1 MKDRKQLF
9 STLWVC
15 AVLNYLYCDV
25 MSLMEANLLR
35 QYLTGTVEGIH
46 MTQGLFLGAAVLMEV
61 SISMVLLSRL
71 LPYRANRFANIGA
84 GALTT
89 VVQAATLIG
98 TPTMYYIFFSVMEIG
113 CTLAIFVLALR
124 WKENAEQPRAEVA

>member
-25 MSLMEANLLR
+25 MSLMDANLLR

-98 TPTMYYIFFSVMEIG
+98 TPTMYYIFFSVVEIG

-124 WKENAEQPRAEVA
+124 WKENAEQPRTEVA

>member
-1 MKDRKQLF
+1 MDRKQLF
-9 STLWVC
+9 STLWVV

-25 MSLMEANLLR
+25 MSLMDANLLR

-71 LPYRANRFANIGA
+71 LPYRANRFANMGA
-84 GALTT
+84 GVLTT

-98 TPTMYYIFFSVMEIG
+98 TPTMYYIFFSVVEIG

-124 WKENAEQPRAEVA
+124 WKENAEQPRTEVA

>member
-1 MKDRKQLF
+1 MMDRKQLL
-9 STLWVC
+9 STLWVV

-25 MSLMEANLLR
+25 MSLMDADLLR
-35 QYLTGTVEGIH
+35 QYLTGTVEGVH
-46 MTQGLFLGAAVLMEV
+46 MTQGLFLGAALLMEV

-89 VVQAATLIG
+89 AVQAATLIG
-98 TPTMYYIFFSVMEIG
+98 TPTMYYIFFSVVEIG

-124 WKENAEQPRAEVA
+124 WKESAEQPGSEVA